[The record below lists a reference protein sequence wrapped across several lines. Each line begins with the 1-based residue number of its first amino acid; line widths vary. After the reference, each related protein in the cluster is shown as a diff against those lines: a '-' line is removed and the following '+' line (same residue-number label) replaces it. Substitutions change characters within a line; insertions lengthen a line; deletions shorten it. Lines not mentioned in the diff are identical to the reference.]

1 MLTQRARL
9 AQHGTAPGRP
19 TNPHLR
25 DTDMEPNF
33 WHERWARR
41 EIAFHEGEANAGLVA
56 HLGALGLAP
65 GAGILVPLCGKTRD
79 IAWLLDLGHRVAGVE
94 LSPVAI
100 GELFAELNITPT
112 LTEESPLTHYRAD
125 NLDIWVGDLFDLTA
139 ERLGEVDAIYDRA
152 ALVALPETLRGR
164 YAAHLMALTRTAPQL
179 LMTYEYDQLAHDGP
193 PFSVQEG
200 EVRDRYEGAY
210 HLKLLSRQAVE
221 GGLKGKTA
229 SASAAWLLRPRH
241 P

>member
-1 MLTQRARL
+1 
-9 AQHGTAPGRP
+9 
-19 TNPHLR
+19 
-25 DTDMEPNF
+25 MEPNF

-41 EIAFHEGEANAGLVA
+41 EIGFHEGEANAALVA
-56 HLGALGLAP
+56 HFGALGLAP
-65 GAGILVPLCGKTRD
+65 GARILVPLCGKTRD
-79 IAWLLDLGHRVAGVE
+79 IAWLLDRCHRVAGVE

-112 LTEESPLTHYRAD
+112 LTEEGPLTHYRAA

-164 YAAHLMALTRTAPQL
+164 YTAHLMALTRTAPQL
-179 LMTYEYDQLAHDGP
+179 LMTYEYDQQAHAGP
-193 PFSVQEG
+193 PFSIQEE

-210 HLKLLSRQAVE
+210 HLRLLAREPVE
-221 GGLKGKTA
+221 GGLKGKIPA
-229 SASAAWLLRPRH
+229 ASAAWLVLPRKA
-241 P
+241 

>member
-1 MLTQRARL
+1 
-9 AQHGTAPGRP
+9 
-19 TNPHLR
+19 
-25 DTDMEPNF
+25 MEPNF

-41 EIAFHEGEANAGLVA
+41 EIGFHEGEANAALVA
-56 HLGALGLAP
+56 HFGALGLAP
-65 GAGILVPLCGKTRD
+65 GARILVPLCGKTRD
-79 IAWLLDLGHRVAGVE
+79 IAWLLDRGHRVAGVE

-112 LTEESPLTHYRAD
+112 LTDEGPLTRHQAA

-152 ALVALPETLRGR
+152 ALVALPPTLRGR
-164 YAAHLMALTRTAPQL
+164 YTAHLMALTRTAPQL
-179 LMTYEYDQLAHDGP
+179 LMTYEYDQQAHAGP
-193 PFSVQEG
+193 PFSIQEE